1 VLGFI
6 GLTAACIALYFT
18 IGRTSLTV
26 FYATCTALGF
36 ATGYWAVFVTIA
48 SEQFGTNLRATA
60 TTSVPNFVR
69 GAVVPLTIAFQA
81 GQDVLGV
88 IGSAVLVG
96 AFSLA
101 VAFASLAG
109 LEETFGKD
117 LDFFER

>member
-1 VLGFI
+1 
-6 GLTAACIALYFT
+6 
-18 IGRTSLTV
+18 
-26 FYATCTALGF
+26 
-36 ATGYWAVFVTIA
+36 VFVTIA